1 MVNDSPD
8 TLKTSARLATN
19 PTVEFNK
26 SNGSYDE
33 SNVLNGPSSPKTPSG
48 FKRELYL
55 RKDYSKMDAYYFTP
69 SWMKLQ
75 SFSVVGTFLQQ
86 NPEFSELNYQF
97 SSSLAP

>member
-1 MVNDSPD
+1 M
-8 TLKTSARLATN
+8 KTPLT
-19 PTVEFNK
+19 EFNK

-33 SNVLNGPSSPKTPSG
+33 SNGIAYDSCQTWVLNGPSSPKTPSG